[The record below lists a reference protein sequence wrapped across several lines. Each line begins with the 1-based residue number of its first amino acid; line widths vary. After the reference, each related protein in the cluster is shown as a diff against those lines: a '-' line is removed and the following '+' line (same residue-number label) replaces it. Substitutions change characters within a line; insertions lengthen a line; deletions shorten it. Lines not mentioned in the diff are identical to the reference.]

1 MSEQDYVD
9 TIDNNDNNSNDN
21 HNDDEYEKSALSAT
35 DQRVW
40 LER

>member
-21 HNDDEYEKSALSAT
+21 HNDDEYEKVCFVCT

>member
-21 HNDDEYEKSALSAT
+21 HNDDEYEKVCLSAT

>member
-9 TIDNNDNNSNDN
+9 TMDNNVIIAMTIITMMNMR
-21 HNDDEYEKSALSAT
+21 KSALSAT

>member
-9 TIDNNDNNSNDN
+9 TIITTIIIAMTIITMMNMR
-21 HNDDEYEKSALSAT
+21 KSALSAT

>member
-9 TIDNNDNNSNDN
+9 TIDNNDNNSITMMNMR
-21 HNDDEYEKSALSAT
+21 KSALSAT